1 MRYQS
6 ELDRINKSN
15 ENNKTEKDIVEDY
28 LKKLKVE
35 LAMSNYNDGWYVK
48 WVEDKI
54 KEIESRNDQY

>member
-6 ELDRINKSN
+6 ELGRINKSN

-35 LAMSNYNDGWYVK
+35 LVMSNYNNGWYVK

-54 KEIESRNDQY
+54 KEIESRND

>member
-54 KEIESRNDQY
+54 KEIESRNDY

>member
-15 ENNKTEKDIVEDY
+15 ENKKSEKEIVDEY
-28 LKKLKVE
+28 LRKLKIE
-35 LAMSNYNDGWYVK
+35 LAMSNYTNGWYVK

-54 KEIESRNDQY
+54 KEIENRNDY

>member
-6 ELDRINKSN
+6 ELGRINKSN

-35 LAMSNYNDGWYVK
+35 LVMSNYNNGWYVK

-54 KEIESRNDQY
+54 KEIESRNDY

>member
-15 ENNKTEKDIVEDY
+15 ENNKTEKDIVGDY

-35 LAMSNYNDGWYVK
+35 LVMSNYNNGWYVK

-54 KEIESRNDQY
+54 KEIESRNDY

>member
-15 ENNKTEKDIVEDY
+15 ENKKTEKEIVDEY

-35 LAMSNYNDGWYVK
+35 LAMSNYTNGWYVK

-54 KEIESRNDQY
+54 KEID

>member
-15 ENNKTEKDIVEDY
+15 ENNKTEKDIVKDY

-35 LAMSNYNDGWYVK
+35 LAMSNYNDGLYVK

-54 KEIESRNDQY
+54 KEIESRND

>member
-15 ENNKTEKDIVEDY
+15 EDNKTEKDIVEAY
-28 LKKLKVE
+28 LKKLKTE
-35 LAMSNYNDGWYVK
+35 LVMSNYSNGWYVK

-54 KEIESRNDQY
+54 KEIENRNDY

>member
-15 ENNKTEKDIVEDY
+15 ENNKSEKDIVGDY

-35 LAMSNYNDGWYVK
+35 LVMSNYNNGWYVK

-54 KEIESRNDQY
+54 KEIESRND

>member
-6 ELDRINKSN
+6 ELDRINKS
-15 ENNKTEKDIVEDY
+15 NNKTEKDIVEDY

-35 LAMSNYNDGWYVK
+35 LVMSNYNNGWYVK

-54 KEIESRNDQY
+54 KEIESRNDY

>member
-15 ENNKTEKDIVEDY
+15 ENKKTEKEIVDEY
-28 LKKLKVE
+28 LRKLKIE
-35 LAMSNYNDGWYVK
+35 LAMSNYTNGWYVK

-54 KEIESRNDQY
+54 KEIESRND

>member
-15 ENNKTEKDIVEDY
+15 ERTEKEIVNEY
-28 LKKLKVE
+28 LKKLKIE
-35 LAMSNYNDGWYVK
+35 LAMANYSNGWYVK

-54 KEIESRNDQY
+54 KEIESRND

>member
-15 ENNKTEKDIVEDY
+15 ENKKTEKEIVDEY

-35 LAMSNYNDGWYVK
+35 LAMSNYTNGWYVK

-54 KEIESRNDQY
+54 KEIESRNDY

>member
-6 ELDRINKSN
+6 ELDRINKTN
-15 ENNKTEKDIVEDY
+15 ENNKSEKDIVEDY

-35 LAMSNYNDGWYVK
+35 LVMSNYNNGWYVK

-54 KEIESRNDQY
+54 KEIENRND

>member
-35 LAMSNYNDGWYVK
+35 LVMSNYNNGWYVK

-54 KEIESRNDQY
+54 KEIESRNDY

>member
-15 ENNKTEKDIVEDY
+15 ENKKSEKEIVDEY
-28 LKKLKVE
+28 LRKLKIE
-35 LAMSNYNDGWYVK
+35 LAMANYSNGWYVK

-54 KEIESRNDQY
+54 KEIESRNDY

>member
-6 ELDRINKSN
+6 ELHRINKSN

-35 LAMSNYNDGWYVK
+35 LVMSNYNNGWYVK

-54 KEIESRNDQY
+54 KEIESRNDY

>member
-15 ENNKTEKDIVEDY
+15 DTKKSEKEIVDDY
-28 LKKLKVE
+28 LRKLKIE
-35 LAMSNYNDGWYVK
+35 LAMSNYTNGWYVK

-54 KEIESRNDQY
+54 KEIENRNDC